1 MMTMYID
8 LELLKIRADVVI
20 AAMNSNID
28 ELYVRYKFTELVEDL
43 RDLHIDLIYKK
54 EQADER

>member
-1 MMTMYID
+1 MYID

>member
-43 RDLHIDLIYKK
+43 RDLHIDLIYEK

>member
-1 MMTMYID
+1 MMTMCID

-43 RDLHIDLIYKK
+43 RDLHIDLIYEK
-54 EQADER
+54 EQADD